1 MERNYERLKLLPARA
16 ALFASAFATSAT
28 LLLAVV
34 SAFYSVS
41 NEPVLADLPHARLAV
56 ERCDALGDRDARQHC
71 MRRLV
76 VEANAHDAGAAKLVA
91 VAAGHRGVAGQ

>member
-1 MERNYERLKLLPARA
+1 MERYYERLKRPSARA

-28 LLLAVV
+28 LMLAVV

-41 NEPVLADLPHARLAV
+41 NEPVLADSPYARLAV
-56 ERCDALGDRDARQHC
+56 ERCDALGDHDARQHC

-91 VAAGHRGVAGQ
+91 LAARQRGVAGQ